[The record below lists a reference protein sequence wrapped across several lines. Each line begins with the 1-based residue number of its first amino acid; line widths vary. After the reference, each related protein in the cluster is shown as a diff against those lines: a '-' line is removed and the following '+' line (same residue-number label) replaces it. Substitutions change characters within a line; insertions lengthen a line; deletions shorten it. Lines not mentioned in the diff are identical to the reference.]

1 MDLKVCGQ
9 VLDIYRNNG
18 QSLSI
23 VVRLLELIRVESK
36 FNLIFSFVRPYD
48 SDVFWL
54 STTGEFCAVEAKPP
68 LVAYTNDATIA
79 FFT

>member
-36 FNLIFSFVRPYD
+36 FNLIFSFVFHLLFVPMTQMY
-48 SDVFWL
+48 F
-54 STTGEFCAVEAKPP
+54 GCPP
-68 LVAYTNDATIA
+68 LVSSVQSRLNHPLLLTQTMQQ
-79 FFT
+79 